1 MRPILKRMCMGVLGA
16 LCAVAVFIPASG
28 ASAATTTLAGD
39 WAPFNR
45 CPVTDPAML
54 AATGTT
60 SIAFCV
66 ASDSPSGTIKIG
78 NVTATTGDTNLQIG
92 VVEDAS
98 TGTFSVVAPSAGAV
112 VEAPVQIP
120 GGLLGLMCP
129 SDIPA
134 VTAVCDEITDSA
146 LNAVTAVVE
155 SAGTPSNFSLA
166 AGLSSGVPIVTVP
179 VKIQL
184 ENPLLGS
191 DCYLGSNSDP
201 ILLQPENATTP
212 TVQSEQFDANGT
224 PDATNGVMGAI
235 FSTGGTQ
242 EDDTAAVPGASGCGL
257 LGILDPAVDLKD
269 GLPSASGNNSVVL
282 NDASAYLAGVENPAS
297 VAPNDGQDL
306 ATYWQSAVQ
315 S

>member
-1 MRPILKRMCMGVLGA
+1 MRPTLKRMCMGMIGA

-28 ASAATTTLAGD
+28 ASAAATPTLAGD

-45 CPVTDPAML
+45 CPVTNPTML

-66 ASDSPSGTIKIG
+66 TSDSPSGSIKIG

-92 VVEDAS
+92 LIESS
-98 TGTFSVVAPSAGAV
+98 TGSFSVVAPSAGAV

-129 SDIPA
+129 SNIPA
-134 VTAVCDEITDSA
+134 VTAVCDEITDSQ
-146 LNAVTAVVE
+146 LNAVTAVVQ

-191 DCYLGSNSDP
+191 DCYIGSNSDP
-201 ILLQPENATTP
+201 ILLQPENTTTP
-212 TVQSEQFDANGT
+212 TVQSEQFDGNGT

-257 LGILDPAVDLKD
+257 LGVLDPAVDLKD

-282 NDASAYLAGVENPAS
+282 NDASAYLAGLENPAS
-297 VAPNDGQDL
+297 SAPNDGQDL
-306 ATYWQSAVQ
+306 ASYWQSAVQ

>member
-1 MRPILKRMCMGVLGA
+1 MRPTLKRMCIGVLGVLA
-16 LCAVAVFIPASG
+16 AVAVFIPASG

-60 SIAFCV
+60 SIAYCV
-66 ASDSPSGTIKIG
+66 ASDSPSGSITIG
-78 NVTATTGDTNLQIG
+78 NITATTGDVNLQIG
-92 VVEDAS
+92 VVEDTS
-98 TGTFSVVAPSAGAV
+98 TGTFSVVAPSGGAV
-112 VEAPVQIP
+112 VAAPVQIP

-129 SDIPA
+129 SNVPA
-134 VTAVCDEITDSA
+134 VTAVCDEITDSQ

-155 SAGTPSNFSLA
+155 SAGTPSNFSIV
-166 AGLSSGVPIVTVP
+166 AGLSSGVPILTVP
-179 VKIQL
+179 VMIQL

-191 DCYLGSNSDP
+191 DCYLGSESDP
-201 ILLQPENATTP
+201 ILLQPENVTTP
-212 TVQSEQFDANGT
+212 TVQQEGFDADGT

-242 EDDTAAVPGASGCGL
+242 EDDTAAIPGASGCGL

-269 GLPSASGNNSVVL
+269 GLPSPSGDNSVVL
-282 NDASAYLAGVENPAS
+282 NDASAYLGGLESPAS
-297 VAPNDGQDL
+297 AAPNDGQDL
-306 ATYWQSAVQ
+306 ASYWQSAVQ

>member
-1 MRPILKRMCMGVLGA
+1 MRPILKRMCMGMIGA
-16 LCAVAVFIPASG
+16 VSAVAVFIPASG
-28 ASAATTTLAGD
+28 ASAATPTLAGD

-60 SIAFCV
+60 TTAFCV
-66 ASDSPSGTIKIG
+66 VSDSPSGTIKIG
-78 NVTATTGDTNLQIG
+78 NVTATTGDTNLQVG
-92 VVEDAS
+92 VIENAS
-98 TGTFSVVAPSAGAV
+98 TGTFSVVAPPAGAV

-120 GGLLGLMCP
+120 GGLLGLICP
-129 SDIPA
+129 SSVPV
-134 VTAVCDEITDSA
+134 VTAVCNEITNSQ
-146 LNAVTAVVE
+146 LNTVTAVVQ
-155 SAGTPSNFSLA
+155 SAGTPSNFSLT
-166 AGLSSGVPIVTVP
+166 AGLSSGKPILTVP

-184 ENPLLGS
+184 VNPLLGS

-201 ILLQPENATTP
+201 ILLQPENTTTP
-212 TVQSEQFDANGT
+212 AIQIEEFDGNGT
-224 PDATNGVMGAI
+224 PDATNGVMTAI

-242 EDDTAAVPGASGCGL
+242 GDDTAAIPGASGCGL
-257 LGILDPAVDLKD
+257 LGVLDPAVDLKD

-282 NDASAYLAGVENPAS
+282 NDASAYLAGLENPES

-306 ATYWQSAVQ
+306 ANFWQSAVQ

>member
-1 MRPILKRMCMGVLGA
+1 MRPTLKRMCMGMLGVLS
-16 LCAVAVFIPASG
+16 AVAVFIPASG
-28 ASAATTTLAGD
+28 ASAATVTLAGD

-54 AATGTT
+54 AATGTS
-60 SIAFCV
+60 SIALCV
-66 ASDSPSGTIKIG
+66 ASDSPSGSITIG
-78 NVTATTGDTNLQIG
+78 NVTATTGDVNLQIG
-92 VVEDAS
+92 LVENTS
-98 TGTFSVVAPSAGAV
+98 TGTFSVVAPSGGAV
-112 VEAPVQIP
+112 VAAPVQIP

-129 SDIPA
+129 SDVPA

-146 LNAVTAVVE
+146 LNTVTAVVE
-155 SAGTPSNFSLA
+155 SAGSPSNFNLD
-166 AGLSSGVPIVTVP
+166 AGLSSGEPIVTVP
-179 VKIQL
+179 VMIQL

-191 DCYLGSNSDP
+191 DCYLGSESDP
-201 ILLQPENATTP
+201 ILLQPENTTTP
-212 TVQSEQFDANGT
+212 TVQFEQFDADGT
-224 PDATNGVMGAI
+224 PDATDGVMSAI

-269 GLPSASGNNSVVL
+269 GLPSASGNNSVIL
-282 NDASAYLAGVENPAS
+282 NDASSYLAGVKGPAT

-306 ATYWQSAVQ
+306 ASYWQSGVE